1 MKNDKYKTAKVI
13 SLFLAVAVAFFFIT
27 RIFNTVELILAI
39 IILSFGVLAII
50 WTLLAKYNL
59 SPSSQLRIF
68 TNNFLA
74 TSIAVLSFTIIRLLS
89 NIVSIPGLVYLEF
102 FFVFATFFFFV
113 LASYYIYTIGKEFG
127 FQKESRK
134 MKKILKKRNQ
144 PKKKI

>member
-1 MKNDKYKTAKVI
+1 MKENRYKAAKLI
-13 SLFLAVAVAFFFIT
+13 SLFIAVAVAFFLIT
-27 RIFNTVELILAI
+27 RVFNTVEIILSI

-74 TSIAVLSFTIIRLLS
+74 TSIAVLAFTIIRLLG
-89 NIVSIPGLVYLEF
+89 NIINIPGLIYIEF

-113 LASYYIYTIGKEFG
+113 LASYYIYSLGREFG
-127 FQKESRK
+127 FQKESRQ
-134 MKKILKKRNQ
+134 MKKILAKKQ
-144 PKKKI
+144 KKKL

>member
-89 NIVSIPGLVYLEF
+89 NIASIPGLIYLEF

-144 PKKKI
+144 QKKKI